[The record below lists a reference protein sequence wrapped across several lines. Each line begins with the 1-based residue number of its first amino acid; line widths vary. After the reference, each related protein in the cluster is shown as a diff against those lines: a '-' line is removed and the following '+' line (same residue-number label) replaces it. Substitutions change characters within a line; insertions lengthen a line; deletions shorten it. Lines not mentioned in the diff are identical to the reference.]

1 MNAISMFELD
11 DTLDY
16 SMPAHFGGTEL
27 VPGHVA
33 TQRVSA
39 LVIAYETD
47 RALLEAFVPGEFAL
61 RAPEVQ
67 VMFATF
73 AGVNWLAGARYN
85 LVNVSAP
92 VRFDGRTDHLDGD
105 YTLVTW
111 QNSTEPILRGREQSG
126 VPKVYAE
133 IQDLREVGQH
143 YSTNASF
150 AGNTFLSLDF
160 ESAGPLA
167 GEALESL
174 QAGMA
179 TLNTI
184 GWRYIPRINGPGADL
199 SQFVLFP
206 QGMEIE
212 RAESGTGSLRWTPL
226 SWMQHPTQHRIIEG
240 LASLPI
246 RQVTR
251 AVLVEG
257 TGVLDRLGSRLLE

>member
-1 MNAISMFELD
+1 MFELD

-111 QNSTEPILRGREQSG
+111 ENSTEPILRGREQSG

-133 IQDLREVGQH
+133 IQDLRVLGP
-143 YSTNASF
+143 YCSTNASY
-150 AGNTFLSLDF
+150 AGATFLSLEF
-160 ESAGPLA
+160 ESSGPLT
-167 GEALESL
+167 GEVLYSL
-174 QAGMA
+174 RAGMA

-212 RAESGTGSLRWTPL
+212 RAEAGTGSLRWTPL

-240 LASLPI
+240 LGSLPV
-246 RQVTR
+246 RRVTR

-257 TGVLDRLGSRLLE
+257 AGVLDRLGSRVLE

>member
-111 QNSTEPILRGREQSG
+111 ENSTEPILRGREQSG

-133 IQDLREVGQH
+133 IQDLRMLGP
-143 YSTNASF
+143 YCSTNASY
-150 AGNTFLSLDF
+150 AGATFLSLEF
-160 ESAGPLA
+160 ESSGPLT
-167 GEALESL
+167 GEALENL
-174 QAGMA
+174 RAGMA

-212 RAESGTGSLRWTPL
+212 RAEAGTGSLRWTPL
-226 SWMQHPTQHRIIEG
+226 SWVQHPTQHRIIEG
-240 LASLPI
+240 LGSLPV
-246 RQVTR
+246 RRVTR

-257 TGVLDRLGSRLLE
+257 AGVLDRLGSRVLE

>member
-1 MNAISMFELD
+1 MFEID
-11 DTLDY
+11 ETLDY
-16 SMPAHFGGTEL
+16 TMPAHFGGTEL

-33 TQRVSA
+33 TQRVTA

-47 RALLEAFVPGEFAL
+47 RALLEAFVPGAFAL

-92 VRFDGRTDHLDGD
+92 VRFDGRRDHLVGD

-111 QNSTEPILRGREQSG
+111 ENSTEPILRGREQSG

-133 IQDLREVGQH
+133 IQDLRVVGPH
-143 YSTNASF
+143 CSTNASF

-167 GEALESL
+167 ERGLGEVR
-174 QAGMA
+174 AGMA

-206 QGMEIE
+206 QRLDLE
-212 RAESGTGSLRWTPL
+212 RAETGTGGLRWTVL

-240 LASLPI
+240 LAALPI
-246 RQVTR
+246 RRVTR
-251 AVLVEG
+251 AMLAEG
-257 TGVLDRLGSRLLE
+257 TGVLDRLGSRVLE